1 MIIVLWKNINL
12 AGIWQ
17 GKSSGEKELA
27 WEGMAKAI
35 IRVNQVPQN
44 EQNLKQAMP
53 QAVEQFAS
61 IRRDAAQKGW

>member
-1 MIIVLWKNINL
+1 
-12 AGIWQ
+12 
-17 GKSSGEKELA
+17 
-27 WEGMAKAI
+27 MAKAI

-61 IRRDAAQKGW
+61 IRGDAAQKGWWIQDPYGN